1 MGSESYPGPALR
13 NQGQWLACFLIP
25 SPWGTQLCPCPRRGC
40 ILTLLVTAAP
50 FAFLAISA
58 LGLLPCSVLLGT
70 AAQGQRAEVLERIPA
85 AASKPKFREPSQAC
99 PGKKT
104 RAGGMS
110 FPKTV
115 FRFPSGETSERVEDR
130 TMNYF
135 RSALNPRGRG
145 SYWEE
150 EEEKKFLPGKQR
162 KKKKFFYP
170 QISFLGMFLAVE
182 IKYII
187 ICDNN
192 TLHRVL

>member
-1 MGSESYPGPALR
+1 
-13 NQGQWLACFLIP
+13 
-25 SPWGTQLCPCPRRGC
+25 
-40 ILTLLVTAAP
+40 
-50 FAFLAISA
+50 
-58 LGLLPCSVLLGT
+58 
-70 AAQGQRAEVLERIPA
+70 
-85 AASKPKFREPSQAC
+85 
-99 PGKKT
+99 
-104 RAGGMS
+104 MS
-110 FPKTV
+110 FPKTI